1 MRQTC
6 CRQSFRPDNLVN
18 KIKQSF
24 FYRSILIRNT
34 EKQKMTSTYV
44 QLLWEPMETDPL
56 LVEDREGFLVMVML
70 PKLDYN

>member
-1 MRQTC
+1 M
-6 CRQSFRPDNLVN
+6 N